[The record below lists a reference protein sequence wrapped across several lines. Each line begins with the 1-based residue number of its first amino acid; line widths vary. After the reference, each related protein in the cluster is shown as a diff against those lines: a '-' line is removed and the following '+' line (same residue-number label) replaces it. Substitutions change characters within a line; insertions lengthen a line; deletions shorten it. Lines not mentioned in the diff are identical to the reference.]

1 MTMIQCMDAM
11 NAGGGFPAQRRGA
24 FGTLHFGQHHQC
36 SAPWRGSDGQTAP
49 VGNCDPNFKNRKGVF
64 SVVAVAVRA
73 E

>member
-36 SAPWRGSDGQTAP
+36 SALWRGSDG
-49 VGNCDPNFKNRKGVF
+49 
-64 SVVAVAVRA
+64 
-73 E
+73 